1 MNKVDKMFNEPIFVG
16 EKNDKKRTRELKKR
30 AGNNKKYHK
39 RKKAKNGKR

>member
-1 MNKVDKMFNEPIFVG
+1 MNKVEKMFSEPIFAG
-16 EKNDKKRTRELKKR
+16 ETNDKKRTRKLKER